1 MSETERGGR
10 QPRRAW
16 VKPVCFLVAFV
27 VGAWLLTDLAKT
39 LLASGQA
46 GSIELVLNDKKLK
59 FDVPDG
65 KLHYVEMLKHLMAS
79 TTPEQRAIRSDV
91 LALLAGTYDTYWFG
105 LPELVDRVGR
115 EPDNSEYAMEFVKL
129 VKQRRG
135 PFTMSSLYDLDDPRT
150 VDAIRRLDYDHPLA
164 QALRLEMLSGLANI
178 WPQEHSVTVLF
189 SRAIPSGRAAVCK
202 ASEFRGNKV
211 RVFHPLTGGLVK
223 VVGTFPLPREEC
235 DSEPNNW
242 LQIGIDD
249 GLNLLD
255 GATLDRKED
264 AVAKAEPMHQTEEP
278 VTPVLA
284 EAFRS
289 TDATPQ

>member
-1 MSETERGGR
+1 MSDTDERER
-10 QPRRAW
+10 PPRRAW
-16 VKPVCFLVAFV
+16 VKPVCMLVAFI
-27 VGAWLLTDLAKT
+27 VGAWLLTDLAKS

-65 KLHYVEMLKHLMAS
+65 KLHYVEMLKHLMADD
-79 TTPEQRAIRSDV
+79 TAEQQAIRQDV
-91 LALLAGTYDTYWFG
+91 LTLLAGSYDVYWFG

-115 EPDNSEYAMEFVKL
+115 EPDGTEYAMEFVKL

-135 PFTMSSLYDLDDPRT
+135 PFTMSTLYDLNDPQT

-178 WPQEHSVTVLF
+178 WPQEHGVTVLF
-189 SRAIPSGRAAVCK
+189 SNRIPAGRAAVCK
-202 ASEFRGNKV
+202 DSEFRGNKV
-211 RVFHPLTGGLVK
+211 RLFHPLTGGIVK

-235 DSEPNNW
+235 ADEPNNW
-242 LQIGIDD
+242 LQIGIED
-249 GLNLLD
+249 GHVLLD

-278 VTPVLA
+278 VTPALA
-284 EAFRS
+284 AAFRNS
-289 TDATPQ
+289 DPTPQ